1 MKKIVYFSFGH
12 VDVTLPLVK
21 HLFNKKV
28 DIEFVFA
35 FQSARPGESVF
46 HFPNSVNT
54 VGFLSNEEIK
64 SQVPFFI
71 KEYLG
76 EAINCIKV
84 FMYPTFKLFSI
95 STFKSNLLISKYA
108 RSKDVIHVSGA
119 GLFIWDRWMSRRKK
133 LIVTLHDHNPHTGE
147 GSRLGLSELL
157 EKKRTEYCDHL
168 IVQNKTDLDWFFQH
182 SKQKQI
188 SYIPF
193 ATLDYLRSINKKE
206 NRKIFS
212 FIFFGRISEY
222 KGLQFLLDAFKIV
235 SQKYPL
241 TELCIAGSGSSE
253 TLKEFSKLK
262 NVKII
267 NEFIETEKLVELVV
281 ASKFAVCP
289 YVDATQSG
297 VATTA
302 FSLGV
307 PVIAS
312 DIGGFRDV
320 IVNGKNGLLVIP
332 ANAEALAKAML
343 RTIEEPGLPERMK
356 EQIPLTLNELG
367 FNWEKISDQLINI
380 YRSN

>member
-46 HFPNSVNT
+46 YFPNSANT
-54 VGFLSNEEIK
+54 VGFLSSEEIK

-71 KEYLG
+71 KDYLG
-76 EAINCIKV
+76 DAINCIKV

-108 RSKDVIHVSGA
+108 RSKDIIHVSGA
-119 GLFIWDRWMSRRKK
+119 GLFIWDRWISRRKK
-133 LIVTLHDHNPHTGE
+133 LVVTLHDHDPHMGE
-147 GSRLGLSELL
+147 GSRLGLSESL

-168 IVQNKTDLDWFFQH
+168 IVQNKRDLNWFLQH

-193 ATLDYLRSINKKE
+193 ATLDYLRSVSKGKPD
-206 NRKIFS
+206 KIFS

-222 KGLQFLLDAFKIV
+222 KGLGFLLDAFKIV
-235 SQKYPL
+235 SQKNPSV
-241 TELCIAGSGSSE
+241 ELCIAGSGSSE
-253 TLKEFSKLK
+253 KLKEFSKLK
-262 NVKII
+262 NVKIF
-267 NEFIETEKLVELVV
+267 NEFIETEKLVELIV

-297 VATTA
+297 VAITA

-312 DIGGFRDV
+312 DIGGFKDT
-320 IVNGKNGLLVIP
+320 IVNERNGLLVAP
-332 ANAEALAKAML
+332 ANAEVLAKAMM

-356 EQIPLTLNELG
+356 EQIPVTLNELG